1 MEPWIA
7 LSIGFSLILGTGIG
21 FTLCVIVLQKE
32 IRLIRNMRP
41 TQNTVQAK
49 RPF

>member
-7 LSIGFSLILGTGIG
+7 AGLGLILGAGIG
-21 FTLCVIVLQKE
+21 WTLCVMALQKE

>member
-1 MEPWIA
+1 MDLLLW
-7 LSIGFSLILGTGIG
+7 LSGAFVFGAGFGW
-21 FTLCVIVLQKE
+21 TLCVIVLQKE